1 MDPATKEGRGSARSA
16 GGVNLYQALHQAAAH
31 LQRYGGHAA
40 AAGFSVRADNPA
52 WLEELRAALTASVT
66 ALTTTAMTTRR
77 RLPDTATTLTLTSV
91 TSELSRD
98 GISPAVLD
106 AADASA
112 EAQLARG
119 SGPAQA
125 PAGAALDR
133 TLQVDAEL
141 PLARVTLPLLRE
153 LE

>member
-1 MDPATKEGRGSARSA
+1 M
-16 GGVNLYQALHQAAAH
+16 NLYQALRRAAAH
-31 LQRYGGHAA
+31 LQRYGRHAA

-66 ALTTTAMTTRR
+66 ALTTTAMTTQTTTQ
-77 RLPDTATTLTLTSV
+77 TATTLTLTSV

-112 EAQLARG
+112 EAQLARIERPRPG
-119 SGPAQA
+119 YAKPARRWTA
-125 PAGAALDR
+125 PCKSTPSCRWRG
-133 TLQVDAEL
+133 
-141 PLARVTLPLLRE
+141 
-153 LE
+153 